1 MGRFNS
7 KGMWNI
13 PHMRKKKKKAKKK
26 LTDDDDELLVIE
38 ECYCP
43 NGHNLISPNV
53 EFTGR
58 HGILIKLKKGKQEG
72 HIALSPY
79 CGDKSKYTIGIDLS
93 EGEIMNLLCPVCDV
107 PLPVYAPCD
116 CGGDMITLFAD
127 KMGNYCNCIGICNRV
142 GCSHAEIKQGSELFN
157 IYRRKGE
164 IRGTQG
170 YI

>member
-1 MGRFNS
+1 MRRFNA
-7 KGMWNI
+7 KGMWHI
-13 PHMRKKKKKAKKK
+13 PSMGKKKKKPK
-26 LTDDDDELLVIE
+26 LSDEDLIVVE

-43 NGHNLISPNV
+43 NGHSLINPEI
-53 EFTGR
+53 EFSG
-58 HGILIKLKKGKQEG
+58 HPGILIKVKKGDQVG
-72 HIALSPY
+72 AIALSPV
-79 CGDKSKYTIGIDLS
+79 CGDKSKSSIEIELS
-93 EGEIMNLLCPVCDV
+93 DGEILDLLCPECNV

-127 KMGNYCNCIGICNRV
+127 KQGNFCNCIGVCNRV
-142 GCSHAEIKQGSELFN
+142 GCTHSELKKGTELFN

>member
-1 MGRFNS
+1 MGRFNA

-13 PHMRKKKKKAKKK
+13 PHLKKKQKKKKKVS
-26 LTDDDDELLVIE
+26 DDDDDLLIVE

-43 NGHNLISPNV
+43 NGHNLVSQDV
-53 EFTGR
+53 EFKE
-58 HGILIKLKKGKQEG
+58 HPGILIKIKKGKQEG
-72 HIALSPY
+72 SLALSPI
-79 CGDKSKYTIGIDLS
+79 CGDKSKYTIGIELS
-93 EGEIMNLLCPVCDV
+93 EGEIMNLLCPTCDV

-142 GCSHAEIKQGSELFN
+142 GCSHAEIKKGSELFN

-170 YI
+170 YL